1 MKIIRKTHELFLQ
14 VVNNMNVNNI
24 STKYRCCNYVL
35 SLETKEGL
43 LLWNT
48 LTMCLVYLDD
58 INERQWLEGN
68 ICINEYNELIK
79 LWFYVAKDLDEE
91 EIYKNII
98 TENRKI
104 KILNTKYTILT
115 TLHCN
120 ARCPYC
126 YERHGKFIKRT
137 MSEKIS
143 KDVVNFILK
152 NNTAK
157 DIRLDWLGGEPLL
170 NHRSIDIIC
179 EELKKQKICF
189 TSNLTTNGFEIT
201 PQIIDKAK
209 NLWNLKSIQ
218 ITLDGTEKNYN
229 KIKNYIVSSKNP
241 YQVVLSNIEQILNT
255 EIRLS
260 IRLNLSS
267 ENVDDLI
274 ELIDQLIQRFPNT
287 NKYLIYVCLLEE
299 ETHIADKNEME
310 KNIEN
315 WTKISEKLWNLGFQQ
330 KLLEEDWPV
339 NKCIADNDNCHVIS
353 PIGNLYRCEEIESE
367 DIVGNI
373 YDGIINNKI
382 VEKWKQTN
390 KSDIC
395 HTCPINPVCYNLL
408 HCNSDLQCNKLTQTI
423 DISSRKYA
431 MKFEYE
437 KFIRMGCR

>member
-1 MKIIRKTHELFLQ
+1 MK
-14 VVNNMNVNNI
+14 VI
-24 STKYRCCNYVL
+24 SKILDSIQKVLGEQEYHADKKYRPITYCKTTFIDDGVL
-35 SLETKEGL
+35 LYSSLTREL
-43 LLWNT
+43 LLLSYDEYKDFTNNKTNEFLVKHWFMVPNDIDDST
-48 LTMCLVYLDD
+48 LLYLFD
-58 INERQWLEGN
+58 RT
-68 ICINEYNELIK
+68 
-79 LWFYVAKDLDEE
+79 
-91 EIYKNII
+91 YKTRFPRNKYGKFNLCTII
-98 TENRKI
+98 T
-104 KILNTKYTILT
+104 T
-115 TLHCN
+115 TDCN